1 MMRLLACFAAV
12 QMSVLCLASTMGLV
26 PSTHLPDPGREVTF
40 QVTGAPSGAQFK
52 WDFTSDGRWDA
63 TTVQPWAKWVVPA
76 GAWEVAVEVL
86 QGGRTVARLAT
97 VVVADARLGAIRSV
111 QWVGGVAEVTVGV
124 RAKQP
129 VVAPGL
135 EETIPLGW
143 VVGTVEGP
151 DLSVSQGGVLYAL
164 WATALDPG
172 MEVHLRYRLHP
183 PAPGMATRLSGTVSG
198 RHDGQRVEA
207 RVAGTVA
214 F

>member
-1 MMRLLACFAAV
+1 MRLLACFAAV
-12 QMSVLCLASTMGLV
+12 QMGVLGFASTMGLV

-40 QVTGAPSGAQFK
+40 QVTGAPTGVQFR

-63 TTVQPWAKWVVPA
+63 TTVQPWANWVVPA
-76 GAWEVAVEVL
+76 GAWEVMVEVL
-86 QGGRTVARLAT
+86 QGGRTIAQLTTAVA
-97 VVVADARLGAIRSV
+97 ADGRLGAIRSV
-111 QWVGGVAEVTVGV
+111 QWVGGVAEVTVVV

-129 VVAPGL
+129 VVAPGV
-135 EETIPLGW
+135 EETIPVGW

-164 WATALDPG
+164 WATILDPG
-172 MEVHLRYRLHP
+172 MEVSLRYRLHP
-183 PAPGMATRLSGTVSG
+183 PAPGMAARLVGTVSG
-198 RHDGQRVEA
+198 RHNGQRIEA